1 MRASFPATERHLL
14 RTEAWVPL
22 RTKRYRSQIAA
33 KAGRNTVT
41 RKPRRPCKAIKPV
54 VVLFQEFKIGA
65 FGRHESQFYTL
76 KIRSSGQQPIQPYRE
91 AKGQA

>member
-14 RTEAWVPL
+14 RTEAWVPR

-41 RKPRRPCKAIKPV
+41 RKPRRPCKATFHG
-54 VVLFQEFKIGA
+54 FQRASTTYCVPSRVPGGKRGTPET
-65 FGRHESQFYTL
+65 R
-76 KIRSSGQQPIQPYRE
+76 
-91 AKGQA
+91 